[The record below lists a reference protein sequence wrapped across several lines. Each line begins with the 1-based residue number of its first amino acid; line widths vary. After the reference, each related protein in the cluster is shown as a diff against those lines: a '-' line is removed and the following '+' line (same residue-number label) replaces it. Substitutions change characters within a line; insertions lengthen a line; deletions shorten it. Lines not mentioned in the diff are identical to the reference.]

1 LSYRLQFC
9 QLMNHDTHPLSD
21 CRVLVFDLDGTL
33 IDSKQDLVVSVNAM
47 RARFGHGDLDAEKV
61 SEYVGDGAAML
72 VRRALGETATEPDV
86 ESALRFFIQHYRA
99 HMLAHTLPYP
109 GVRETLEVLAP
120 RQMAVLTNKPVRISR
135 DIIDALGLSRFFSCV
150 YGGDSFE
157 RKKPDPMGL
166 ATILAELGVSPR
178 QAMMIGDSDVDI
190 QTARNAGTW
199 ACGVTYGFQAE
210 RLTACPPD
218 LLLDRFG
225 DLPRHLS
232 TLASAPPAKQ
242 T

>member
-1 LSYRLQFC
+1 
-9 QLMNHDTHPLSD
+9 MNQPNHLLSD

-33 IDSKQDLVVSVNAM
+33 IDSKQDLVVSVNAV
-47 RARFGHGDLDAEKV
+47 RAHFGHSHLDAETV

-72 VRRALGETATEPDV
+72 VRRALGEGVSDRDV
-86 ESALRFFIQHYRA
+86 EAALHFFIRHYRA

-120 RQMAVLTNKPVRISR
+120 RRMAILTNKPVRISR
-135 DIIDALGLSRFFSCV
+135 DIIHGLGLSRFFSCV

-166 ATILAELGVSPR
+166 ASVVDELGASPR
-178 QAMMIGDSDVDI
+178 QAMMVGDSDVDI

-199 ACGVTYGFQAE
+199 ACGVTYGFQPE
-210 RLTACPPD
+210 RLTACAPD
-218 LLLDRFG
+218 LLLDRFE

-232 TLASAPPAKQ
+232 IPTASPPTRQ